1 MAYTQALISCS
12 TAVVD
17 NRGFR
22 SAPMSTNNELVHS
35 TSICGSMALTGV
47 SGEIIDEW
55 LRRLYR
61 RVTPMGE
68 RWQDG
73 HSWWT
78 KLIPPAARPSMMSS
92 TLQAMRSTRARMLH
106 QEFVM
111 YNPLAPILSRH
122 ASILWCERNLYI
134 MPFNGDARQV
144 PTIKVNGK
152 LLGTGETG
160 PLHAG
165 SEIRFSDDLFDP
177 FSAWLV
183 TGISEG
189 EPISVPPSAGDT
201 MKTVVSH
208 LCVACL
214 VVVIS
219 KAYKR

>member
-47 SGEIIDEW
+47 SGENGREMA
-55 LRRLYR
+55 RRSFL
-61 RVTPMGE
+61 VDQVDPSGCSSIN
-68 RWQDG
+68 DVVHPAG
-73 HSWWT
+73 H
-78 KLIPPAARPSMMSS
+78 AQHPSKDASS
-92 TLQAMRSTRARMLH
+92 GIRH
-106 QEFVM
+106 
-111 YNPLAPILSRH
+111 SRH